1 MEKSGSFEA
10 ISDQSCIENE
20 SFHLERLFQDEN
32 EDSLN
37 QSKKVIDLFEKG
49 ISNCIMNTNG
59 HRLRSIDES
68 GPFECILDHLCLENE
83 SSYLERLFQDQM
95 KSLSINQRK

>member
-32 EDSLN
+32 EDFLN
-37 QSKKVIDLFEKG
+37 QSEGVNDLIEKG
-49 ISNCIMNTNG
+49 ISNCTISTNR
-59 HRLRSIDES
+59 HRLSITDES
-68 GPFECILDHLCLENE
+68 GPFKCILDHLCLENE